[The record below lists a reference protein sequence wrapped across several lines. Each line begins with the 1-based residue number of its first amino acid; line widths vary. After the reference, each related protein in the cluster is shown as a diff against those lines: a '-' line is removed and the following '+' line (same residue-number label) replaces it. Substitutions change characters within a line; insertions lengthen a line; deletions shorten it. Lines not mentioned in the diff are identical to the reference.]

1 MEGLFFMNKNH
12 RIFYLDFIR
21 VIAIFLVVFIHVS
34 AIDTTLNVGSGQW
47 QITKILNYFA
57 HISVPVF
64 FMISGSLLLNS
75 KKTTSLSYTW
85 KKRIPHVAIPFIM
98 WSVISPIVVG
108 IYAHSLSLTNVISSV
123 KTILYQPTS
132 PTLWFM
138 YPLVG
143 IYILSP
149 VIRTFVEHASNEM
162 LIYVTGIWLV
172 TCSLLPSLAVMLPKD
187 YTKILTLSPVA
198 NFFLVGGFTGYF
210 ILGYL
215 LTKLNV
221 EKTNNLILLIIFL
234 IAGFGGNFISEAV
247 PRIFDSNNGYYV
259 TSIYI
264 PIMSVAAF
272 ILLQK
277 WGSKIKSNTTI
288 KTFEFLSP
296 LVFGVYL
303 IHNLLILF
311 IEPWFMN
318 HVAIHG
324 LAATFLRYV
333 VVLVLSIIII
343 WILNWIPG
351 INYLLTGNSKKR
363 K

>member
-1 MEGLFFMNKNH
+1 MNKNH

-21 VIAIFLVVFIHVS
+21 VIAILLVVFIHIS

-85 KKRIPHVAIPFIM
+85 KKRMPRVVIPFVL
-98 WSVISPIVVG
+98 WSIISPIVVG
-108 IYAHSLSLTNVISSV
+108 IYAHSLSFKNVMSIV

-149 VIRTFVEHASNEM
+149 VIKTFVEHASNEM

-198 NFFLVGGFTGYF
+198 SFFLVGGFTGYF

-215 LTKLNV
+215 LTKLKV
-221 EKTNNLILLIIFL
+221 ENFNNFVLLLIFL
-234 IAGFGGNFISEAV
+234 IAGLAGNFISEAV
-247 PRIFDSNNGYYV
+247 PSIFDSNNGYYV

-277 WGSKIKSNTTI
+277 WGNKIKSKATI

-303 IHNLLILF
+303 VHNLLILYV
-311 IEPWFMN
+311 EPWFME

-324 LAATFLRYV
+324 LAATFLRYI

-343 WILNWIPG
+343 WILNLIPG
-351 INYLLTGNSKKR
+351 INYLLTGNSKK

>member
-1 MEGLFFMNKNH
+1 MNKNH

-21 VIAIFLVVFIHVS
+21 VIAIFLVIFIHVS
-34 AIDTTLNVGSGQW
+34 AIDTIKNIGTGQW
-47 QITKILNYFA
+47 QITKILNYLA

-85 KKRIPHVAIPFIM
+85 KQRIPRVTIPFIM
-98 WSVISPIVVG
+98 WSIISPIVVG
-108 IYAHSLSLTNVISSV
+108 IYAHSLSFKNVFSVV
-123 KTILYQPTS
+123 KTILYHPTS

-138 YPLVG
+138 YPLIG

-149 VIRTFVEHASNEM
+149 VIKTFVQNATTEM
-162 LIYVTGIWLV
+162 LVYVTAIWLV
-172 TCSLLPSLAVMLPKD
+172 TCSLLPSLAVLLPKD
-187 YTKILTLSPVA
+187 MQTILELSPVA
-198 NFFLVGGFTGYF
+198 SFFLVGGFTGYF

-215 LTKLNV
+215 LTKVKIEN
-221 EKTNNLILLIIFL
+221 TNNWVLLAIFL
-234 IAGFGGNFISEAV
+234 IAGISGNYVSTAV
-247 PRIFDSNNGYYV
+247 PQIYDVNNGYYV
-259 TSIYI
+259 TSIFI

-277 WGSKIKSNTTI
+277 WGSRIKSPTTI

-303 IHNLLILF
+303 VHNLLILYV
-311 IEPWFMN
+311 EPWFTN

-324 LAATFLRYV
+324 LAATFMRYIV
-333 VVLVLSIIII
+333 VAILSIVII
-343 WILNWIPG
+343 WILNLIPG
-351 INYLLTGNSKKR
+351 INYLLTGNSRKK

>member
-1 MEGLFFMNKNH
+1 MEGFSMKNKQ

-21 VIAIFLVVFIHVS
+21 VIAILLVIFIHVS
-34 AIDTTLNVGSGQW
+34 AIDTTLNIGSTQW

-85 KKRIPHVAIPFIM
+85 KQRIPRVVIPFVL

-108 IYAHSLSLTNVISSV
+108 IYAHSLSLHNVITST

-138 YPLVG
+138 YPLIG

-149 VIRTFVEHASNEM
+149 VIKTFVQNASKQM
-162 LIYVTGIWLV
+162 LIYITGIWLV
-172 TCSLLPSLAVMLPKD
+172 TCSLLPSIAVMLPAKFD
-187 YTKILTLSPVA
+187 HMLELSPVA
-198 NFFLVGGFTGYF
+198 NFFLIGGFTGYF

-215 LTKLNV
+215 LTKVKV
-221 EKTNNLILLIIFL
+221 EETNNLILLGIFL
-234 IAGFGGNFISEAV
+234 LAGLGGNFISEAV
-247 PRIFDSNNGYYV
+247 PKIFDPNNGYYV

-277 WGSKIKSNTTI
+277 WGSRIKSGSTI
-288 KTFEFLSP
+288 KVFEFLSP

-324 LAATFLRYV
+324 LAATFLRYF
-333 VVLVLSIIII
+333 VVLGLSILII
-343 WILNWIPG
+343 WILNLIPG
-351 INYLLTGNSKKR
+351 VNYLLTGNSRKK

>member
-1 MEGLFFMNKNH
+1 MNKKQ

-21 VIAIFLVVFIHVS
+21 VIAILLVIFIHVS
-34 AIDTTLNVGSGQW
+34 AIDTVQNIGTTQW
-47 QITKILNYFA
+47 QITKILNYLA

-64 FMISGSLLLNS
+64 FMISGTLLLNS
-75 KKTTSLSYTW
+75 PKTNSLGYTW
-85 KKRIPHVAIPFIM
+85 RQRIPRVVIPFVL
-98 WSVISPIVVG
+98 WSIISPIVVG
-108 IYAHSLSLTNVISSV
+108 IYAHTLSFQNVWSV
-123 KTILYQPTS
+123 VRTILYQPTS

-149 VIRTFVEHASNEM
+149 VIKAFVQGASTQI
-162 LIYVTGIWLV
+162 LIYVIGIWLV
-172 TCSLLPSLAVMLPKD
+172 TCSLLPSIAVMLPKSMD
-187 YTKILTLSPVA
+187 HVLELSPVA
-198 NFFLVGGFTGYF
+198 NFFLIGGFIGYF

-215 LTKLNV
+215 LSKLRAEN
-221 EKTNNLILLIIFL
+221 TNSIILLLIFL
-234 IAGFGGNFISEAV
+234 GFGLAGNFISEAV
-247 PRIFDSNNGYYV
+247 PKIFDANNGYYV

-277 WGSKIKSNTTI
+277 WGSKIKSQATI
-288 KTFEFLSP
+288 KIFEFLSP

-303 IHNLLILF
+303 IHNLLILYV
-311 IEPWFMN
+311 EPWFAA

-324 LAATFLRYV
+324 LIATFLRYF
-333 VVLVLSIIII
+333 VVLILSILII
-343 WILNWIPG
+343 WILDQIPV
-351 INYLLTGNSKKR
+351 INYLLTGNNKK

>member
-1 MEGLFFMNKNH
+1 MNKNH

-21 VIAIFLVVFIHVS
+21 VIAIFLVIFIHVS
-34 AIDTTLNVGSGQW
+34 AIDTTLNIGSGQW
-47 QITKILNYFA
+47 QITKILNYLA

-75 KKTTSLSYTW
+75 KKTTSLGYTW
-85 KKRIPHVAIPFIM
+85 KQRIPRVTIPFVA
-98 WSVISPIVVG
+98 WSIISPIVVG
-108 IYAHSLSLTNVISSV
+108 VYAHSLSLHNVLTVV

-138 YPLVG
+138 YPLIG

-149 VIRTFVEHASNEM
+149 VIKTFVDNASTEM
-162 LIYVTGIWLV
+162 LVYVTGIWLV
-172 TCSLLPSLAVMLPKD
+172 TCSLIPSIAVMLPKNFEH
-187 YTKILTLSPVA
+187 LLELSPIA

-215 LTKLNV
+215 LTKVKIKNF
-221 EKTNNLILLIIFL
+221 NNIILLLVFL
-234 IAGFGGNFISEAV
+234 IFGIGGNFVSEIF
-247 PRIFDSNNGYYV
+247 PKIFDANNGYYV
-259 TSIYI
+259 TSIFI

-277 WGSKIKSNTTI
+277 WGSKIKSKATI
-288 KTFEFLSP
+288 KAFEFLSP

-303 IHNLLILF
+303 IHNLLILYV
-311 IEPWFMN
+311 EPWFMN

-324 LAATFLRYV
+324 LAATFLRYIV
-333 VVLVLSIIII
+333 VVILSIIII
-343 WILNWIPG
+343 WILNLIPG
-351 INYLLTGNSKKR
+351 VNYLLTGNSRKK
-363 K
+363 

>member
-1 MEGLFFMNKNH
+1 MNKNH

-21 VIAIFLVVFIHVS
+21 VIAIFLVIFIHVS
-34 AIDTTLNVGSGQW
+34 AIDTIQNIGTGQW

-85 KKRIPHVAIPFIM
+85 KQRIPRVTIPFIM

-108 IYAHSLSLTNVISSV
+108 IYAHSLSFHNVFSVV
-123 KTILYQPTS
+123 KTILYHPTS

-138 YPLVG
+138 YPLIG

-149 VIRTFVEHASNEM
+149 VIKTFVQNATTEM
-162 LIYVTGIWLV
+162 LVYVTGIWLV
-172 TCSLLPSLAVMLPKD
+172 TCSLLPSLAVLLPKD
-187 YTKILTLSPVA
+187 MQTILELSSVA

-215 LTKLNV
+215 LTKVKV
-221 EKTNNLILLIIFL
+221 ESTNNIVLILIFL
-234 IAGFGGNFISEAV
+234 ISGVAGNYVSTAV
-247 PRIFDSNNGYYV
+247 PQIYDVNNGYYV
-259 TSIYI
+259 TSIFI

-277 WGSKIKSNTTI
+277 WGSSIKSPTTI

-303 IHNLLILF
+303 IHNLLILYV
-311 IEPWFMN
+311 EPWFTN
-318 HVAIHG
+318 HVAVHG
-324 LAATFLRYV
+324 LAATFMRYIV
-333 VVLVLSIIII
+333 VSILSVVII
-343 WILNWIPG
+343 WIFNLIPG
-351 INYLLTGNSKKR
+351 VRYLLNGNSKK
-363 K
+363 KK

>member
-1 MEGLFFMNKNH
+1 MNKKQ

-21 VIAIFLVVFIHVS
+21 VIAILLVIFIHVS

-47 QITKILNYFA
+47 QITKILNYLA

-75 KKTTSLSYTW
+75 SKTTSLSYTW
-85 KKRIPHVAIPFIM
+85 KQRIPRVLIPFVL

-108 IYAHSLSLTNVISSV
+108 IYAHSLSFHNIFNIV

-149 VIRTFVEHASNEM
+149 VIKTFVQNATTEM
-162 LIYVTGIWLV
+162 LVYVTGIWLV
-172 TCSLLPSLAVMLPKD
+172 TCSLIPSIAVMLPKSFNHV
-187 YTKILTLSPVA
+187 LELSPIA
-198 NFFLVGGFTGYF
+198 NFFLIGGFTGYF

-215 LTKLNV
+215 LTRVKV
-221 EKTNNLILLIIFL
+221 ENTHSLILLVIFL
-234 IAGFGGNFISEAV
+234 IFGLAGNFISEAV
-247 PRIFDSNNGYYV
+247 PKIFDANNGYYV
-259 TSIYI
+259 TSIFI

-277 WGSKIKSNTTI
+277 WGSKIKSPTTI
-288 KTFEFLSP
+288 KVFEFLSP

-303 IHNLLILF
+303 IHNLLILYV
-311 IEPWFMN
+311 EPWFMA

-324 LAATFLRYV
+324 LAATFLRYI
-333 VVLVLSIIII
+333 VVLILSIVII
-343 WILNWIPG
+343 WIINLIPG
-351 INYLLTGNSKKR
+351 LNYLLTGNSSKK

>member
-1 MEGLFFMNKNH
+1 MSKNQ

-21 VIAIFLVVFIHVS
+21 VIAILLVIFIHVS
-34 AIDTTLNVGSGQW
+34 AIDTVQNIGSGQW
-47 QITKILNYFA
+47 QITKILNYLA

-85 KKRIPHVAIPFIM
+85 KQRIPRVVIPFVL

-108 IYAHSLSLTNVISSV
+108 IYAHSLSFKNVFGIV

-138 YPLVG
+138 YPLIG

-149 VIRTFVEHASNEM
+149 VIKTFVQNATTEM
-162 LIYVTGIWLV
+162 LVYVTGIWLV
-172 TCSLLPSLAVMLPKD
+172 TCSLIPSISVMLPKSFNHV
-187 YTKILTLSPVA
+187 LELSPVA
-198 NFFLVGGFTGYF
+198 NFFLIGGFTGYF

-215 LTKLNV
+215 LTKLKV
-221 EKTNNLILLIIFL
+221 ENTHSLILLIIFL
-234 IAGFGGNFISEAV
+234 VSGLAGNFISETT
-247 PRIFDSNNGYYV
+247 PKIFDVNNGYYV
-259 TSIYI
+259 TSIFI

-277 WGSKIKSNTTI
+277 WGSRIKSPTTI
-288 KTFEFLSP
+288 KVFEFLSP

-303 IHNLLILF
+303 IHNLLILYV
-311 IEPWFMN
+311 EPWFAT

-324 LAATFLRYV
+324 LAATFLRYF
-333 VVLVLSIIII
+333 VVLILSIIII
-343 WILNWIPG
+343 WILNLIPG
-351 INYLLTGNSKKR
+351 VNYLLTGNSRKK

>member
-1 MEGLFFMNKNH
+1 MNKNQ

-21 VIAIFLVVFIHVS
+21 VIAILLVIFIHVS
-34 AIDTTLNVGSGQW
+34 AIDTTLNIGSTQW
-47 QITKILNYFA
+47 QITKILNYLA

-75 KKTTSLSYTW
+75 EKTTSLSYTW
-85 KKRIPHVAIPFIM
+85 KQRIPRVVIPFVL
-98 WSVISPIVVG
+98 WSIISPIVVG
-108 IYAHSLSLTNVISSV
+108 IYAHTLSFTNVFTPV

-149 VIRTFVEHASNEM
+149 VIKTFVQNASNQM
-162 LIYVTGIWLV
+162 LIYITGIWFV
-172 TCSLLPSLAVMLPKD
+172 TCSLLPSINVLMPKSMEH
-187 YTKILTLSPVA
+187 IFEISPVA
-198 NFFLVGGFTGYF
+198 NFFLIGGFTGYF

-215 LTKLNV
+215 LTKLKV
-221 EKTNNLILLIIFL
+221 ENTHSLVLLLIVL
-234 IAGFGGNFISEAV
+234 ISGLAGNFISESV
-247 PRIFDSNNGYYV
+247 PKIFDPNNGYYV
-259 TSIYI
+259 TSIFI

-277 WGSKIKSNTTI
+277 WGSKITSKPTI
-288 KTFEFLSP
+288 KIFEFLSP

-303 IHNLLILF
+303 IHNLIILYV
-311 IEPWFMN
+311 EPWFAEN
-318 HVAIHG
+318 VAIHG
-324 LAATFLRYV
+324 LIATFLRYF
-333 VVLVLSIIII
+333 VVLILSIIII
-343 WILNWIPG
+343 WILNQIPG
-351 INYLLTGNSKKR
+351 INYLLTGNSRKK

>member
-1 MEGLFFMNKNH
+1 MNKNH

-21 VIAIFLVVFIHVS
+21 VIAILLVVFIHIS

-85 KKRIPHVAIPFIM
+85 KKRMPRVVIPFVL
-98 WSVISPIVVG
+98 WSIISPIVVG
-108 IYAHSLSLTNVISSV
+108 IYAHSLSFKNVMSIV

-149 VIRTFVEHASNEM
+149 VIKTFVEHASNEM

-198 NFFLVGGFTGYF
+198 SFFLVGGFTGYF

-215 LTKLNV
+215 LTKLKV
-221 EKTNNLILLIIFL
+221 ENFNNFVLLLIFL
-234 IAGFGGNFISEAV
+234 IAGLAGNFISEAV
-247 PRIFDSNNGYYV
+247 PSIFDSNNGYYV

-277 WGSKIKSNTTI
+277 WGNKIKSKATI

-303 IHNLLILF
+303 VHNLLILYV
-311 IEPWFMN
+311 EPWFME

-324 LAATFLRYV
+324 LAATFLRYI
-333 VVLVLSIIII
+333 VVLALSIIII
-343 WILNWIPG
+343 WILNLIPG
-351 INYLLTGNSKKR
+351 INYLLTGNSKK

>member
-1 MEGLFFMNKNH
+1 MNKNQ

-21 VIAIFLVVFIHVS
+21 VIAILLVIFIHVS
-34 AIDTTLNVGSGQW
+34 AIDTMKNIGSYQW
-47 QITKILNYFA
+47 QITKILNYLA

-85 KKRIPHVAIPFIM
+85 KQRIPRVTIPFIM

-108 IYAHSLSLTNVISSV
+108 IYAHSLSLHNVLSIV
-123 KTILYQPTS
+123 KTILHQPTS

-138 YPLVG
+138 YPLIG

-149 VIRTFVEHASNEM
+149 AIKTFVQNASTEM
-162 LIYVTGIWLV
+162 LVYVTGIWLV
-172 TCSLLPSLAVMLPKD
+172 TCSLLPSLAIMLPKD
-187 YTKILTLSPVA
+187 MQNILTLSPIA

-215 LTKLNV
+215 LTKV
-221 EKTNNLILLIIFL
+221 RIEQTNNIILIVIFL
-234 IAGFGGNFISEAV
+234 VFGLGGTFVSQIFPN
-247 PRIFDSNNGYYV
+247 IFDPNNGYYV
-259 TSIYI
+259 TSIFI

-277 WGSKIKSNTTI
+277 WGSRIKSKSTI
-288 KTFEFLSP
+288 KVFEFLSP

-303 IHNLLILF
+303 VHNLLILYV
-311 IEPWFMN
+311 EPWFMN
-318 HVAIHG
+318 NVPVHG
-324 LAATFLRYV
+324 LIATFLRYI
-333 VVLVLSIIII
+333 VVLVLSILII
-343 WILNWIPG
+343 WILDLIPG
-351 INYLLTGNSKKR
+351 VNYLLTGNTHKK
-363 K
+363 

>member
-1 MEGLFFMNKNH
+1 MNKSS

-21 VIAIFLVVFIHVS
+21 VIAILLVIFIHVS
-34 AIDTTLNVGSGQW
+34 AIDTTLNIGSGQW
-47 QITKILNYFA
+47 QITKILNYLA
-57 HISVPVF
+57 HISVPIF

-85 KKRIPHVAIPFIM
+85 KQRIPRVAIPFIL
-98 WSVISPIVVG
+98 WSIISPIVVG
-108 IYAHSLSLTNVISSV
+108 IYAHSLSFKNVFSVV

-149 VIRTFVEHASNEM
+149 VIKTFVQNATTTM
-162 LIYVTGIWLV
+162 LVYVTGIWLV
-172 TCSLLPSLAVMLPKD
+172 TCSLLPSITVMLPKSFNHV
-187 YTKILTLSPVA
+187 LELSPIA

-215 LTKLNV
+215 LTKVKV
-221 EKTNNLILLIIFL
+221 ENTHSLVLLAIFL
-234 IAGFGGNFISEAV
+234 IFGLAGNFISEAV
-247 PRIFDSNNGYYV
+247 PAIFDANNGYYV
-259 TSIYI
+259 TSIFI
-264 PIMSVAAF
+264 PIMAVAAF

-277 WGSKIKSNTTI
+277 WGSRIKSPTTI
-288 KTFEFLSP
+288 KIFEFLSP

-303 IHNLLILF
+303 IHNLLILYV
-311 IEPWFMN
+311 EPWFMN
-318 HVAIHG
+318 NVPIHG
-324 LAATFLRYV
+324 LLATFTRYLF
-333 VVLVLSIIII
+333 VLILSIAII
-343 WILNWIPG
+343 WVINLIPG
-351 INYLLTGNSKKR
+351 LNYLLTGNSSKK

>member
-1 MEGLFFMNKNH
+1 MNKNQ

-21 VIAIFLVVFIHVS
+21 VIAILLVIFIHVS
-34 AIDTTLNVGSGQW
+34 AIDTVQNIGTGQW

-85 KKRIPHVAIPFIM
+85 KQRIPRVVIPFVM

-108 IYAHSLSLTNVISSV
+108 VYAHSLSLHNVINSV

-138 YPLVG
+138 YPLIG

-149 VIRTFVEHASNEM
+149 VIKTFVQNATTEM
-162 LIYVTGIWLV
+162 LVYVTGVWLV
-172 TCSLLPSLAVMLPKD
+172 TCSLLPSIAVMLPKSLEHVLD
-187 YTKILTLSPVA
+187 LSPVA
-198 NFFLVGGFTGYF
+198 NFLLIGGFTGYF

-215 LTKLNV
+215 LTKLRV
-221 EKTNNLILLIIFL
+221 ENTKSLVLLLIFL
-234 IAGFGGNFISEAV
+234 IFGLAGNFVSEAV
-247 PRIFDSNNGYYV
+247 PKIFDANNGYYV
-259 TSIYI
+259 TSIFI

-277 WGSKIKSNTTI
+277 WGNSIKNQPTI
-288 KTFEFLSP
+288 KVFEFLSP

-303 IHNLLILF
+303 IHNLLILYV
-311 IEPWFMN
+311 EPWFLA
-318 HVAIHG
+318 HVGVHG
-324 LAATFLRYV
+324 LAATFLRYF
-333 VVLVLSIIII
+333 VVLILSILII
-343 WILNWIPG
+343 WILNLIPG
-351 INYLLTGNSKKR
+351 VNYLLTGNSSKR
-363 K
+363 KNK

>member
-1 MEGLFFMNKNH
+1 MIKNQ

-21 VIAIFLVVFIHVS
+21 VIAILLVIFIHVS
-34 AIDTTLNVGSGQW
+34 AIDTTLNIGSGQW

-85 KKRIPHVAIPFIM
+85 KQRIPRVVIPFVL

-108 IYAHSLSLTNVISSV
+108 IYAHSLSFKNVFTVV

-149 VIRTFVEHASNEM
+149 VIKTFVQNATTEM

-172 TCSLLPSLAVMLPKD
+172 TCSLLPSIAVMLPKNFEH
-187 YTKILTLSPVA
+187 ILEPSPIA

-215 LTKLNV
+215 LTKLKV
-221 EKTNNLILLIIFL
+221 ENTSNIVLLLVFL
-234 IAGFGGNFISEAV
+234 IFGLAGNFISEAV
-247 PRIFDSNNGYYV
+247 PTIFDANNGYYV
-259 TSIYI
+259 TSIFI
-264 PIMSVAAF
+264 SIMSVAAF

-277 WGSKIKSNTTI
+277 WGSRIKSKTTI
-288 KTFEFLSP
+288 QVFEFLSP

-303 IHNLLILF
+303 IHNLLILY
-311 IEPWFMN
+311 IEPWFMKN
-318 HVAIHG
+318 VGIHG
-324 LAATFLRYV
+324 LAATFLRYL
-333 VVLVLSIIII
+333 VVLALSILII
-343 WILNWIPG
+343 WILNFIPG
-351 INYLLTGNSKKR
+351 INYLLTGNSRKR

>member
-1 MEGLFFMNKNH
+1 MNKNQ

-21 VIAIFLVVFIHVS
+21 VIAILLVIFIHVS
-34 AIDTTLNVGSGQW
+34 AIDTTLNIGSGQW
-47 QITKILNYFA
+47 QITKIINYFA

-85 KKRIPHVAIPFIM
+85 KQRIPRATIPFVM
-98 WSVISPIVVG
+98 WSVISPIFVG
-108 IYAHSLSLTNVISSV
+108 IYAHSLSLKNVLHVV

-138 YPLVG
+138 YPLIG

-149 VIRTFVEHASNEM
+149 VIKTFVQNATTEM
-162 LIYVTGIWLV
+162 LVYVTGIWLV
-172 TCSLLPSLAVMLPKD
+172 TCSLLPSIAVMLPKNFEH
-187 YTKILTLSPVA
+187 ILELSPIA

-215 LTKLNV
+215 LTKLKV
-221 EKTNNLILLIIFL
+221 ENINNLVLLLVFL
-234 IAGFGGNFISEAV
+234 IAGFAGNFISEAN
-247 PRIFDSNNGYYV
+247 PTIFDPNNGYYV
-259 TSIYI
+259 TSIFI
-264 PIMSVAAF
+264 PVMSVAAF

-277 WGSKIKSNTTI
+277 WGSRITSKVTI
-288 KTFEFLSP
+288 KVFEFLAP

-303 IHNLLILF
+303 IHNLLILY
-311 IEPWFMN
+311 IEPYFMN
-318 HVAIHG
+318 TLGIHG
-324 LAATFLRYV
+324 LLGTFLRYL
-333 VVLVLSIIII
+333 VVLGLSILII
-343 WILNWIPG
+343 WILNLIPG
-351 INYLLTGNSKKR
+351 VNYLLTGNSRKR

>member
-1 MEGLFFMNKNH
+1 MNKNQ

-21 VIAIFLVVFIHVS
+21 VIAILLVIFIHVS
-34 AIDTTLNVGSGQW
+34 AIDTIQNVGSYQW
-47 QITKILNYFA
+47 QLTKILNYLA

-75 KKTTSLSYTW
+75 KKTVSLSYTW
-85 KKRIPHVAIPFIM
+85 KQRIPRVVIPFIM

-108 IYAHSLSLTNVISSV
+108 IYAHSLSLHNVLSIT

-138 YPLVG
+138 YPLIG

-149 VIRTFVEHASNEM
+149 VIRTFVQNATTEM
-162 LIYVTGIWLV
+162 LVYVTAIWLV
-172 TCSLLPSLAVMLPKD
+172 TCSLLPSLAIMLPKD
-187 YTKILTLSPVA
+187 YQNILTLSPVA

-215 LTKLNV
+215 LTRLKV
-221 EKTNNLILLIIFL
+221 ENTHSVVLIIIFL
-234 IAGFGGNFISEAV
+234 FFGLAGNFVSEAI
-247 PRIFDSNNGYYV
+247 PKIFDANNGYYV
-259 TSIYI
+259 TSIFI

-272 ILLQK
+272 LLLQK
-277 WGSKIKSNTTI
+277 WGSRIKSKSTI
-288 KTFEFLSP
+288 KVFEFLSP

-303 IHNLLILF
+303 IHNLLILYV
-311 IEPWFMN
+311 EPWFAN

-324 LAATFLRYV
+324 LAATFLRYF
-333 VVLVLSIIII
+333 VVLILSIVII
-343 WILNWIPG
+343 WILNLIPG
-351 INYLLTGNSKKR
+351 ISYLLTGNSRKK

>member
-1 MEGLFFMNKNH
+1 MNKNQ

-21 VIAIFLVVFIHVS
+21 VIAILLVIFIHVS

-85 KKRIPHVAIPFIM
+85 KQRIPRVAIPFIL
-98 WSVISPIVVG
+98 WSIISPIVVG
-108 IYAHSLSLTNVISSV
+108 IYAHSLSMHNILTAV
-123 KTILYQPTS
+123 KTMLYQPTS

-138 YPLVG
+138 YPLIG

-149 VIRTFVEHASNEM
+149 VIKTFVQSATTEM
-162 LIYVTGIWLV
+162 LVYVTGIWLV
-172 TCSLLPSLAVMLPKD
+172 TCSLLPSIAVMLPKN
-187 YTKILTLSPVA
+187 IGQLLQLSPIA
-198 NFFLVGGFTGYF
+198 NFFLIGGFTGYF

-215 LTKLNV
+215 LTKIKV
-221 EKTNNLILLIIFL
+221 ENINNWLLLAVFL
-234 IAGFGGNFISEAV
+234 IFGIAGNFTSEV
-247 PRIFDSNNGYYV
+247 FPKIFDANNGYYV
-259 TSIYI
+259 TSIFI

-277 WGSKIKSNTTI
+277 WGSRVKSNTTI
-288 KTFEFLSP
+288 GIFEFLSP

-303 IHNLLILF
+303 IHNLLILYV
-311 IEPWFMN
+311 EPWFMAN
-318 HVAIHG
+318 VPVHG
-324 LAATFLRYV
+324 LIATFLRYI
-333 VVLVLSIIII
+333 VVLVLSILII
-343 WILNWIPG
+343 WILHLIPG
-351 INYLLTGNSKKR
+351 LNYLLTGNSRKK

>member
-1 MEGLFFMNKNH
+1 MNKNH

-21 VIAIFLVVFIHVS
+21 VIAILLVIFIHVS
-34 AIDTTLNVGSGQW
+34 AIDTTLNVGTGQW
-47 QITKILNYFA
+47 QITKILNYLA
-57 HISVPVF
+57 HISVPIF

-85 KKRIPHVAIPFIM
+85 KQRIPRVVIPLVL
-98 WSVISPIVVG
+98 WSIISPIVVG
-108 IYAHSLSLTNVISSV
+108 IYAHSLSLHNVLSAV

-149 VIRTFVEHASNEM
+149 VIKTFVQNATNGM

-172 TCSLLPSLAVMLPKD
+172 TCSLIPSIAVMLPKNFEHV
-187 YTKILTLSPVA
+187 LELSPVA

-215 LTKLNV
+215 LTKLKV
-221 EKTNNLILLIIFL
+221 ENTNNLILIVIFL
-234 IAGFGGNFISEAV
+234 VVGIGGNFVSEIF
-247 PRIFDSNNGYYV
+247 PNIFDTNNNYYV
-259 TSIYI
+259 TSIFI

-277 WGSKIKSNTTI
+277 WGNRITSATTI
-288 KTFEFLSP
+288 KVFEFLSP

-303 IHNLLILF
+303 IHNLLILY
-311 IEPWFMN
+311 IEPFFMN
-318 HVAIHG
+318 HIAIHG
-324 LAATFLRYV
+324 LIATFIRYIV
-333 VVLVLSIIII
+333 VTVLSIIII
-343 WILNWIPG
+343 WILNLIPG
-351 INYLLTGNSKKR
+351 INYLLTGNSRKR
-363 K
+363 NSK